1 MERAD
6 QDPGGDPYAPLLAAA
21 AAGDMAAFRT
31 LHDAAGPK
39 LLGIARRILRRPE
52 LAEEALQEGF
62 LRIWRNAARFDQA
75 RGSGFTWMAVIVRRV
90 ALDRIPAARQEDP
103 IDEELAERL
112 GIEQSGI
119 APEPRLRP
127 CLGTLEES
135 HRRAVILSFVY
146 GMSHSELALTL
157 KAPLGTAKSWVR
169 RGLTQLRDC
178 LGL

>member
-1 MERAD
+1 
-6 QDPGGDPYAPLLAAA
+6 
-21 AAGDMAAFRT
+21 MAAFRT
-31 LHDAAGPK
+31 LYDTAGPK

-62 LRIWRNAARFDQA
+62 LRIWRNAARFDRA
-75 RGSGFTWMAVIVRRV
+75 RGSGLTWMAVIVRRV
-90 ALDRIPAARQEDP
+90 ALDRIPATRQEDP

-112 GIEQSGI
+112 GIEPSDIG
-119 APEPRLRP
+119 PEPRLRP

-135 HRRAVILSFVY
+135 HRRAVILAFVY
-146 GMSHSELALTL
+146 GMSHSELARAL

-178 LGL
+178 LGV